1 MTASR
6 GEFGPLGF
14 IPRVIL
20 LLGILHRADRVPHAP
35 IAVGLGV
42 ELANEVIMEPH
53 VVSGGVIPVRGRP
66 VAAQVAHIVD
76 KRAKAALARCGQEHR
91 TGGLHRGPLG
101 GGVTVGPIAVTRGKR
116 APVGQRPVVG
126 QDDHTVDPVDT
137 AMPILG
143 CSAFPGV
150 EEVCPL
156 VMGQC
161 APLVGGVA
169 AVADGIVPC
178 PVGIGAGTSQVVV
191 VVATRIEIVGHVAGV
206 VGHVSVGTA
215 VPPAGAPA
223 EEVYPIRVVFRI

>member
-1 MTASR
+1 
-6 GEFGPLGF
+6 
-14 IPRVIL
+14 
-20 LLGILHRADRVPHAP
+20 
-35 IAVGLGV
+35 
-42 ELANEVIMEPH
+42 
-53 VVSGGVIPVRGRP
+53 
-66 VAAQVAHIVD
+66 
-76 KRAKAALARCGQEHR
+76 
-91 TGGLHRGPLG
+91 
-101 GGVTVGPIAVTRGKR
+101 
-116 APVGQRPVVG
+116 
-126 QDDHTVDPVDT
+126 
-137 AMPILG
+137 MPILG
-143 CSAFPGV
+143 GSAIAPA

-191 VVATRIEIVGHVAGV
+191 VVATRIEIIGHVAGV